1 MHAITFSLGF
11 FHGFQM
17 HRPSNLVEVWPNI
30 GQSEWVEFNAPLDT
44 IQVISEAEKNFRF
57 QMSGSIWFQ
66 KCRQGW
72 LIVILR
78 SAKLQRHLSNRLD
91 VLTNSNTTPSLLP
104 NCRKLFLSLFYCFCK
119 GRSHIGKTQK
129 RHFVRFARNFTI
141 SRQNF
146 ANVSLTVGPREP
158 IKFFN
163 LLDGGRI

>member
-1 MHAITFSLGF
+1 MSLNIPWILHVSWPLVGNVLEVGSGSNRKVSRSLAQCAPLASHDRRF
-11 FHGFQM
+11 WWRYDVRCG
-17 HRPSNLVEVWPNI
+17 REESSNLPPCTCFLSV
-30 GQSEWVEFNAPLDT
+30 
-44 IQVISEAEKNFRF
+44 
-57 QMSGSIWFQ
+57 
-66 KCRQGW
+66 
-72 LIVILR
+72 LR
-78 SAKLQRHLSNRLD
+78 SAKLQRHMSNRLD
-91 VLTNSNTTPSLLP
+91 VSTNSNTTPSLLP

-129 RHFVRFARNFTI
+129 RHFARFARNFTI